1 MGVGYSSPHFI
12 KLKME
17 ILKMNYFVNVH
28 PQDSNRSL
36 LVMQRGNVA
45 LQENLDSGDRGS
57 WQFSVSSGEEF
68 RVELHC
74 DQGSEIYVGTVSC
87 SQGSVYDSK
96 SFEVV
101 NETRTAPPVVVEPPT
116 VDDIDIDEINLK
128 PQDDDNDGI
137 DWTLQTR

>member
-1 MGVGYSSPHFI
+1 
-12 KLKME
+12 
-17 ILKMNYFVNVH
+17 MNYFVNVH

-68 RVELHC
+68 RVELHSE
-74 DQGSEIYVGTVSC
+74 QGSEIYVGTVSC

-96 SFEVV
+96 SFEVI
-101 NETRTAPPVVVEPPT
+101 NETRTSPPVVVEPP
-116 VDDIDIDEINLK
+116 VVEEIDIDEINLK
-128 PQDDDNDGI
+128 PDDEGEGPI